1 MITRTITSLL
11 EEILLEAGSGVLTA
25 DNAYAALKVLAEN
38 SVDLVV
44 TDIVMPGPSGI
55 YLISEIQSKYPE
67 TKVIAISDGGR
78 NKDDKAS
85 VDQNKYDKMYG
96 DRKKE
101 DRKMYFQKALEKGA
115 VRCIE
120 KPFRITAMVA
130 IVKEVLGPSTP

>member
-78 NKDDKAS
+78 NKDDQAS
-85 VDQNKYDKMYG
+85 GDWNNENKMYATG
-96 DRKKE
+96 R
-101 DRKMYFQKALEKGA
+101 R
-115 VRCIE
+115 
-120 KPFRITAMVA
+120 T
-130 IVKEVLGPSTP
+130 T

>member
-11 EEILLEAGSGVLTA
+11 EEILLEAGSGVRTA

-55 YLISEIQSKYPE
+55 YLISDIESNYPE

-101 DRKMYFQKALEKGA
+101 DRKMYFQKALE
-115 VRCIE
+115 
-120 KPFRITAMVA
+120 
-130 IVKEVLGPSTP
+130 